1 MRLKSGFVLEE
12 VGGTFLAVAVGER
25 AEELKVLIKLNSTG
39 AFLWQRLAQNDV
51 TEADLVDALLEEYE
65 VSREVAEK
73 SVATFVK
80 SVRDGGLLDG

>member
-39 AFLWQRLAQNDV
+39 AFLWQRLAESDV